1 MTDKKP
7 YTYTVLRY
15 VHDVNTGEFVNVGVV
30 VHAPDARFVGAKLR
44 HTHGRLSAMFPDLDR
59 DAFRSSM
66 RVIERALK
74 SVAVDY
80 AKGDL
85 FRFESDAA
93 GIARSVL
100 PADDSALQWSPVG
113 SGLASNFEQ
122 LLDRLFERLVAGFDD
137 KPERNK
143 RSDDDVWR
151 PVRDKLDVAKI
162 GVTLSETVIRGEVDE
177 LQFKHAWKNGVWHCY
192 EAVSFDLADADGIK
206 NKARRWMGHLA
217 SVRDVAGQFKPYFIV
232 GAPHDQALMP
242 AFEDALAIL
251 RKSPV
256 PTEVFNESEADELV
270 ARIEAEVQAHG

>member
-74 SVAVDY
+74 SVAADY

-85 FRFESDAA
+85 FRVESDAA

-100 PADDSALQWSPVG
+100 PAQVSRPILSNFSTGCSCV
-113 SGLASNFEQ
+113 SLLASMISPSATSEVMTMCGGQSATN
-122 LLDRLFERLVAGFDD
+122 LTLR
-137 KPERNK
+137 
-143 RSDDDVWR
+143 RS
-151 PVRDKLDVAKI
+151 
-162 GVTLSETVIRGEVDE
+162 G
-177 LQFKHAWKNGVWHCY
+177 
-192 EAVSFDLADADGIK
+192 
-206 NKARRWMGHLA
+206 
-217 SVRDVAGQFKPYFIV
+217 
-232 GAPHDQALMP
+232 
-242 AFEDALAIL
+242 
-251 RKSPV
+251 
-256 PTEVFNESEADELV
+256 
-270 ARIEAEVQAHG
+270 